1 MQKENKPNDIKDL
14 ATLKNDSSN
23 GSSKKTAS
31 FIKTLSRDVA
41 GNLFRN
47 TKEQF
52 EPYWR
57 DIKNKW
63 RE

>member
-1 MQKENKPNDIKDL
+1 MLKVNKKP
-14 ATLKNDSSN
+14 
-23 GSSKKTAS
+23 KKAS
-31 FIKTLSRDVA
+31 FLKTLSRDVA